1 MTSEMTQL
9 KNDAKEL
16 ACRYL
21 VGSDLAEAQKIIDN
35 DFLPLGTGK
44 EFLHLI
50 SSKRNKDLDEND
62 RAKLKDIAYLL
73 GL

>member
-1 MTSEMTQL
+1 MTSEMKQL

-21 VGSDLAEAQKIIDN
+21 VGSDLAKALKIIDD

-50 SSKRNKDLDEND
+50 SSKRGQDLAEDD
-62 RAKLKDIAYLL
+62 RAKLKDVAYQL